1 MFLGAV
7 PQCLLV
13 GNALPQAR
21 CGSGT
26 TMLTRL
32 AANIACYV
40 TITCGGRSQV
50 GPLDTL
56 TTNGN
61 TSQVVR
67 PLTAPGQVPWV
78 KRPRSNAGA
87 GWLGTFLSPVSH

>member
-1 MFLGAV
+1 M
-7 PQCLLV
+7 
-13 GNALPQAR
+13 
-21 CGSGT
+21 
-26 TMLTRL
+26 
-32 AANIACYV
+32 
-40 TITCGGRSQV
+40 GGRCRLQLPASSTASPASAVSCAQV

-87 GWLGTFLSPVSH
+87 GWLGTFLSPVSDSWTTGIDTQHLIAEDASFK